1 MNSLIKKI
9 LAPRHIEY
17 LTINQNFTILETSVS
32 VYRFTDSPKD
42 IIQGKDV
49 RKAFPELIGLEDV
62 IRELVQGNT
71 KEFELKNIGK
81 SNKNNNFIYI
91 DLYIIADD
99 NEQDKNKNNDKNEKK
114 LFIFLEDVTERMIM
128 EQALVQRG
136 NEACLLLSA
145 LETSK
150 DYIEKILK
158 SIADALIVTNLSG
171 EITQINK
178 ITLELF
184 GYREAELI
192 GKSIALIIPDNIPE
206 NRQKLLPINKNN
218 KDILY
223 EEKFL
228 KDIEVICQKKNG
240 DKITVSFSCAAIQTN
255 QEELEDIVY
264 IGRDITEKQKS
275 SDKIKQLNE
284 DLQKRAIALEIA
296 NKELEEFSHSVAH
309 DLRNP
314 LNRILNYNQIF
325 IDDYC
330 DQIDADGLEC
340 LYVVRQSAQRMSQII
355 ADLLRLSQVTRGHIQ
370 LEKVNLS
377 ALVTII
383 SSELQQR
390 EPQRQIEFIIAENI
404 TTIGDSQLLRIVLEN
419 LLGNAWKFTSKQTQ
433 ARIEFGVI
441 PTENNHLPT
450 YFIRDN
456 GAGFDMEKYN
466 RLFITFERL
475 HGKNEF
481 EGTGI
486 GLATVKRI
494 INRHGGEIWAES
506 IPSQGSTFYFNF
518 ANTLG

>member
-1 MNSLIKKI
+1 MNSLIKKL

-17 LTINQNFTILETSVS
+17 LAIDRDFTILETSVG
-32 VYRFTDSPKD
+32 VHRFTDSPKD
-42 IIQGKDV
+42 IIEGKDV

-62 IRELVQGNT
+62 IYEILQGNT
-71 KEFELKNIGK
+71 KEFELKTIGK
-81 SNKNNNFIYI
+81 SCKNGNFIYI
-91 DLYIIADD
+91 DLYIMADD
-99 NEQDKNKNNDKNEKK
+99 NEAGDNHNKNDKK
-114 LFIFLEDVTERMIM
+114 LLIFLEDVTEKMIM

-158 SIADALIVTNLSG
+158 SIADALIVTDLSG
-171 EITQINK
+171 KIKQVNKVTQ
-178 ITLELF
+178 ELF
-184 GYREAELI
+184 GYSEAELI
-192 GKSIALIIPDNIPE
+192 GQSIALIIPE
-206 NRQKLLPINKNN
+206 NTTKTHQSLIPINNNN

-223 EEKFL
+223 EEKLL
-228 KDIEVICQKKNG
+228 KNIEVIGQKKTG

-255 QEELEDIVY
+255 KEDDLEDIVY
-264 IGRDITEKQKS
+264 IGRDITEKHKS
-275 SDKIKQLNE
+275 ADKIQQLNE

-340 LYVVRQSAQRMSQII
+340 LYVVRQSAQRMSQLI
-355 ADLLRLSQVTRGHIQ
+355 ADLLRLSQVTRGKIQ

-377 ALVTII
+377 ALATSIAN
-383 SSELQQR
+383 ELQQR
-390 EPQRQIEFIIAENI
+390 DLHRQIEVIIPENI
-404 TTIGDSQLLRIVLEN
+404 TATGDSQLLRIVLEN
-419 LLGNAWKFTSKQTQ
+419 LLGNAWKFTGKQSQ
-433 ARIEFGVI
+433 SRIEFGVI
-441 PTENNHLPT
+441 STENNHVNT
-450 YFIRDN
+450 YFVRDN
-456 GAGFDMEKYN
+456 GAGFDMSKYN
-466 RLFITFERL
+466 RLFMAFERL
-475 HGKNEF
+475 HEKNDF

-506 IPSQGSTFYFNF
+506 LPGQGSTFYFTFNHKIE
-518 ANTLG
+518 